1 MVCDGIG
8 KMAKIHHRNGL
19 TFTGPFQSID
29 YVYYPH
35 PNNDEGK
42 MPITTM
48 NVNSLIQFPLPYS
61 LHRVGTISVA
71 GIAWTGEGVIQKVE
85 VSVDNG

>member
-1 MVCDGIG
+1 
-8 KMAKIHHRNGL
+8 
-19 TFTGPFQSID
+19 
-29 YVYYPH
+29 
-35 PNNDEGK
+35 

-61 LHRVGTISVA
+61 LHRVGTISVT